1 MAQSRRI
8 LENARAHALGISP
21 AGLCAAPDLIAQGYV
36 KRIADR
42 TFIITDKPWRDD

>member
-1 MAQSRRI
+1 LLLFDRGRVSVDRQVIQRR
-8 LENARAHALGISP
+8 S
-21 AGLCAAPDLIAQGYV
+21 LCAAPDLIAQGYV